1 MKTVDDARTV
11 FGGEKSQIDN
21 RIKQIEERC
30 SSVAGNVFYLL
41 SDTLKRELSN
51 QLLYN
56 RLGMIEI
63 SELPFLLH

>member
-1 MKTVDDARTV
+1 MKTVDDARTF

-51 QLLYN
+51 QLLS
-56 RLGMIEI
+56 R
-63 SELPFLLH
+63 